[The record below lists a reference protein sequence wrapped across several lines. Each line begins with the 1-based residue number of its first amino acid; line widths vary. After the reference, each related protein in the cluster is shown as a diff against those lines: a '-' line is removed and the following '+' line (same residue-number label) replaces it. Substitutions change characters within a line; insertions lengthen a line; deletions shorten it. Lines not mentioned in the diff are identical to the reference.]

1 MEKKLTELFARCN
14 FSDEELSLFDTAVVT
29 KVLANK
35 QLRMLKVDITFRSYV
50 NFNVLSNFIGKVKK
64 TYQLAS
70 FEVNHSYLDIDF
82 SIEHWSDIIL
92 FVKVNNSG
100 ANGFLNN
107 STVELKDNNLLVKL
121 SHGGEKMLQSMN
133 VDKSISDFIFS
144 CYNEHFSVTFDSSV
158 ADIKKS
164 KDDFYVFD
172 SSFVPPPP
180 KSPVKETAAPKNDN
194 SFTRQDAK
202 AKRAAVSGPLVVST
216 PFKVDTESVF
226 LGNKISGDFMLLK
239 DISEDTLSNVT
250 VVGEIF
256 QVDVKPTFDKKNV
269 RCTIFIFDTTN
280 SIMAKLRL
288 SAERFDEVSGNL
300 KVGKCIAVTGD
311 IFFDRKFEQDYIL
324 DVKSIACAKRI
335 SKTDDCERKRV
346 ELHLHS
352 NMSSMDATNSISD
365 YVALAASWGHKAIAI
380 TDHGVLQAYPEA
392 QAAATDNGI
401 KMIFGVEGY
410 LVDDCLHDEYI
421 VFDLETTGLD
431 PKCEMITEIG
441 ACRVRGGKVVEKF
454 QSFVNPE
461 KHIPENI
468 TELTGITDEMVK
480 DAPKIDQVIFDF
492 MKFAG
497 NYPTL
502 VAHNSK
508 FDCSFIDAALK
519 RLEIKYDYRSIDTV
533 PLCKKAFPELQ
544 KVKLNIVAEHLGFD
558 DFNHH
563 RAIDDAVML
572 SRIFEV
578 LLQKEVVKISGAF
591 YKDVNFDFKDKNVKR
606 YHIILLVKNK
616 EGLKNLYQLV
626 TFAEINHFY
635 RFPLMFRSEIQQ
647 HREGLII
654 GSACEAGEL
663 YRAILA
669 GNKTL
674 ECQGIAHFYDYLE
687 IQPLGNNYYLVRDGK
702 LEDERALQQINIK
715 IIELADNLNIPVVAT
730 GDVHFLKK
738 EDECFRRILMAG
750 QGFADA
756 DNQPPLYYRTTQEML
771 DEFSYLSS
779 EDAMR
784 VVVDNTNLIADMVEE
799 IVPIP
804 NGMHAPELEGCEQEL
819 RDIATKTCKE
829 RYGDPI
835 PQYVEERLNRELDSI
850 INNGY
855 SVMYMI
861 AQKLVKKSNDDGF
874 SVGSRGSVGS
884 SFVASMVGISE
895 VNPLAPHYLCP
906 KCQYS
911 EFFHDGSVGS
921 GFDLDDKVCPVCGTQ
936 LKTDGHDIPFETF
949 LGFKGDKVP
958 DIDLNFSGVYQGKAH
973 KYVEE
978 LFGEGYVFKAGT
990 IGTLADKTAYGF
1002 VKKYLES
1009 RETDCNKAEVQRLV
1023 NGCVGVKRTTGQ
1035 HPGGMVVIPKKY
1047 SVYDFCPIQHPA
1059 DDQKSDILTTH
1070 FDFHSLHDTIL
1081 KLDILGHDVP
1091 TMLRYMN
1098 DIQDVQF
1105 EDIPMNDKD
1114 VYSLLTSPAKL
1125 GVTPADINC
1134 ETGTLALPE
1143 MGTAFVRQMMVEAR
1157 PKNFSELLQ
1166 ISGLSH
1172 GTDVWLDNA
1181 QELIKNKTCTI
1192 ADVIGTRD
1200 NIMVYLIH
1208 KGLDKGL
1215 AFKIMEIVRKGK
1227 ATKQLTED
1235 MIQEMRDH
1243 DVPEW
1248 YIESCMKIKYMFPK
1262 AHAAAYVISA
1272 MRLGWYKIN
1281 RPLEFYTV
1289 YFTVRPDGFDAIEV
1303 IKGKS
1308 YLNDLIKKIMA
1319 DSGGK
1324 PKQKD
1329 AEKVTTYQIVIEA
1342 LARGIEFLP
1351 VDIYKSH
1358 ATDFLI
1364 EDGKIR
1370 LPFSVFSG
1378 VGENAAQSIY
1388 NARSGGKYISQ
1399 DEFRSRTGVSATIVD
1414 MFDEAGVFGDIPRTS
1429 QISLF

>member
-1 MEKKLTELFARCN
+1 MAEKKLLSLFNRCN
-14 FSDEELSLFDTAVVT
+14 FDDNEKALFESAVITRVA
-29 KVLANK
+29 ANTEYRK
-35 QLRMLKVDITFRSYV
+35 LKVDIIFYNYV
-50 NFNVLSNFIGKVKK
+50 NFIAFSNFIDKVKA
-64 TYQLAS
+64 TYNLTS
-70 FEVNHSYLDIDF
+70 FDAQFKFSGIDF
-82 SIEHWSDIIL
+82 CKEYWNDVVSFAKIE
-92 FVKVNNSG
+92 NS
-100 ANGFLNN
+100 AVNGFLNDCSIEIDGN
-107 STVELKDNNLLVKL
+107 SICINIL
-121 SHGGEKMLQSMN
+121 HGGNDILSTMH
-133 VDKSISDFIFS
+133 VDKTISEIIYKHFGKHFDVVFNNTS
-144 CYNEHFSVTFDSSV
+144 CDVKMPD
-158 ADIKKS
+158 K
-164 KDDFYVFD
+164 DFYFVD
-172 SSFVPPPP
+172 NSFVPPPP
-180 KSPVKETAAPKNDN
+180 KTESTAKPEQSQPKFEN
-194 SFTRQDAK
+194 R
-202 AKRAAVSGPLVVST
+202 KRVSYSGPLVVTT
-216 PFKVDTESVF
+216 PFKVDTENII
-226 LGNKISGDFMLLK
+226 LGNKLNNNFMLLK
-239 DISEDTLSNVT
+239 DITEDVHSNVT

-256 QVDVKPTFDKKNV
+256 HIDSKPTFDKKNV
-269 RCTIFIFDTTN
+269 RCSIFIFDTTN
-280 SIMAKLRL
+280 SIIVKFRL
-288 SAERFDEVSGNL
+288 PVEKFDEIGGNF
-300 KVGKCIAVTGD
+300 KKGKCIAVSGD
-311 IFFDRKFEQDYIL
+311 IIFDRKFEQDYIL
-324 DVKSIACAKRI
+324 DAKTIAAAKKVAKQDL
-335 SKTDDCERKRV
+335 SDNKRV
-346 ELHLHS
+346 ELHLHTT
-352 NMSSMDATNSISD
+352 MSSMDATNDIAD
-365 YVALAASWGHKAIAI
+365 YVSAAASWGHKAIAI
-380 TDHGVLQAYPEA
+380 TDHGVLQAYPSA
-392 QAAATDNGI
+392 QAAASENGI
-401 KMIFGVEGY
+401 KMIYGVEGY

-421 VFDLETTGLD
+421 IFDLETTGLD
-431 PKCEMITEIG
+431 PHSEKITEIG
-441 ACRVRGGKVVEKF
+441 ACRVRGGKVVDKF
-454 QSFVNPE
+454 QTFVNPGR
-461 KHIPENI
+461 HIPENI
-468 TELTGITDEMVK
+468 TELTGITDDMVK
-480 DAPKIDQVIFDF
+480 DAPVIDEAIKSFIEF
-492 MKFAG
+492 TG

-502 VAHNSK
+502 VAHNAR
-508 FDCSFIDAALK
+508 FDCSFIDAAINSLG
-519 RLEIKYDYRSIDTV
+519 IKFDYRSIDTV
-533 PLCKKAFPELQ
+533 ALCKKAFPELP
-544 KVKLNIVAEHLGFD
+544 KVKLNIVAEHLGFT

-578 LLQKEVVKISGAF
+578 LLNRDVVKTSGSF
-591 YKDVNFDFKDKNVKR
+591 YKDDNFDYKSAKR
-606 YHIILLVKNK
+606 HHIILLVKNK

-626 TFAEINHFY
+626 TFSEINHFH
-635 RFPLMFRSEIQQ
+635 RFPLMFRSEIQA
-647 HREGLII
+647 HRNGLII

-663 YRAILA
+663 YKAVLNDVPID
-669 GNKTL
+669 
-674 ECQGIAHFYDYLE
+674 ECSAIAHFYDYLE
-687 IQPLGNNYYLVRDGK
+687 IQPIGNNYYLVRDGK
-702 LEDERALQQINIK
+702 VADEVVLQQINIK
-715 IIELADNLNIPVVAT
+715 IIKLADSLNIPVVAT
-730 GDVHFLKK
+730 GDVHFLNK

-750 QGFADA
+750 QGFSDA
-756 DNQPPLYYRTTQEML
+756 DNQAPLYFRTTEEML
-771 DEFSYLSS
+771 AEFSYLNAN
-779 EDAMR
+779 DAKR
-784 VVVDNTNLIADMVEE
+784 VVVDNTNLIADMIEE

-804 NGMHAPELEGCEQEL
+804 NGMHAPELEGCEEEL
-819 RDIATKTCKE
+819 REIAIRTCKE

-835 PQYVEERLNRELDSI
+835 PEYVEERLMRELDSI
-850 INNGY
+850 ISNGY

-921 GFDLDDKVCPVCGTQ
+921 GFDLDDKVCPNCGTQ

-958 DIDLNFSGVYQGKAH
+958 DIDLNFSGIYQGRAH

-1009 RETDCNKAEVQRLV
+1009 REMECNKAEVQRLV
-1023 NGCVGVKRTTGQ
+1023 NGCVGIKRTTGQ

-1114 VYSLLTSPAKL
+1114 VYSLLTSPEKL

-1227 ATKQLTED
+1227 ATKQLTEE

-1243 DVPEW
+1243 EVPDW

-1289 YFTVRPDGFDAIEV
+1289 YFTVRPDGFDAVEV
-1303 IKGKS
+1303 MKGKS
-1308 YLNDLIKKIMA
+1308 YLNDVIKRIM
-1319 DSGGK
+1319 SESSGK

-1329 AEKVTTYQIVIEA
+1329 AETVTTYQIVIEA

-1358 ATDFLI
+1358 ATDFII

-1370 LPFSVFSG
+1370 MPFSVFNG
-1378 VGENAAQSIY
+1378 VGVTAAESIAS
-1388 NARSGGKYISQ
+1388 ARDGGNYISQ
-1399 DEFRSRTGVSATIVD
+1399 EEFRSRTGVSTTIVEL
-1414 MFDEAGVFGDIPRTS
+1414 FDKEGVFGNIPKTS
-1429 QISLF
+1429 QLSLF

>member
-1 MEKKLTELFARCN
+1 MADRNLLTLFNRCDFTEEEKQLF
-14 FSDEELSLFDTAVVT
+14 SSAVVT
-29 KVLANK
+29 KVMAN
-35 QLRMLKVDITFRSYV
+35 QEHRILKVDIIFKSYV
-50 NFNVLSNFIGKVKK
+50 NFIALSELRKKVVKA
-64 TYQLAS
+64 YSLAS
-70 FEVNHSYLDIDF
+70 LIINHRFEDVQFCAEYWN
-82 SIEHWSDIIL
+82 DIIL
-92 FVKVNNSG
+92 FVKTKNSV
-100 ANGFLNN
+100 ANGFLNDSSVEIN
-107 STVELKDNNLLVKL
+107 NFNITVRL
-121 SHGGEKMLQSMN
+121 SHGGKQMLESSR
-133 VDKSISDFIFS
+133 VDVTIGDIIHECFGLR
-144 CYNEHFSVTFDSSV
+144 YSVSFDESGAELS
-158 ADIKKS
+158 AIKK
-164 KDDFYVFD
+164 DFYTVD
-172 SSFVPPPP
+172 DSFVPPPP
-180 KSPVKETAAPKNDN
+180 RSEPKPQPKTEGN
-194 SFTRQDAK
+194 SYK
-202 AKRAAVSGPLVVST
+202 AERPKRAASNGPLEVTT
-216 PFKVDTESVF
+216 PFTVNTEE
-226 LGNKISGDFMLLK
+226 LIIGNKISGNFMLLK
-239 DISEDTLSNVT
+239 DIDEDYISNVT
-250 VVGEIF
+250 VVGEVF
-256 QVDVKPTFDKKNV
+256 QLDAKPTFDKKNV
-269 RCTIFIFDTTN
+269 RCSIYVFDTTN

-288 SAERFDEVSGNL
+288 PAEKFDELSGNF
-300 KVGKCIAVTGD
+300 KAGKCLAISGD
-311 IFFDRKFEQDYIL
+311 IVFDRKFEQDYVL
-324 DVKSIACAKRI
+324 EVKAIAPAKK
-335 SKTDDCERKRV
+335 KTKSDLAETKRV
-346 ELHLHS
+346 ELHLHTT
-352 NMSSMDATNSISD
+352 MSAMDATNDIAD
-365 YVALAASWGHKAIAI
+365 YVSTAAAWGHKAIAI
-380 TDHGVLQAYPEA
+380 TDHGVLQAYPAA
-392 QAAATDNGI
+392 QAAASDNGI
-401 KMIFGVEGY
+401 KMIYGVEGY

-431 PKCEMITEIG
+431 SKSEKITEIG
-441 ACRVRGGKVVEKF
+441 ACRIRGGKIVDKF
-454 QSFVNPE
+454 QTFVNPG

-468 TELTGITDEMVK
+468 TELTGISDEMVK
-480 DAPKIDQVIFDF
+480 DAPFIDAALKDF
-492 MKFAG
+492 IDFAG

-502 VAHNSK
+502 VAHNAR
-508 FDCSFIDAALK
+508 FDCSFIDAALVE
-519 RLEIKYDYRSIDTV
+519 LGIKYDYRSIDTV
-533 PLCKKAFPELQ
+533 GLCKKAFPELS
-544 KVKLNIVAEHLGFD
+544 KVKLNLVAEHLGFD

-578 LLQKEVVKISGAF
+578 LLNKDVVNTSGAF
-591 YKDVNFDFKDKNVKR
+591 YKNEDFDYKNAKR

-616 EGLKNLYQLV
+616 TGLKNLYQLV
-626 TFAEINHFY
+626 TYAEIDHFH
-635 RFPLMFRSEIQQ
+635 RFPLMFRSEIQR
-647 HREGLII
+647 HRDGIII

-663 YRAILA
+663 YRAILD
-669 GNKTL
+669 GKDRG
-674 ECQGIAHFYDYLE
+674 ECLSIAHFYDYLE

-702 LEDERALQQINIK
+702 LSDELALQQINRD
-715 IIELADNLNIPVVAT
+715 IISLADKLDIPVVAT

-750 QGFADA
+750 QGFSDA
-756 DNQPPLYYRTTQEML
+756 DNQAPLYFRTTDEML
-771 DEFSYLSS
+771 EEFSYLSPA
-779 EDAMR
+779 DAKR
-784 VVVDNTNLIADMVEE
+784 VVIDNTNLIADMVEE

-804 NGMHAPELEGCEQEL
+804 DGMHAPELEGCEQEL
-819 RDIATKTCKE
+819 REIAMRTCKE

-835 PQYVEERLNRELDSI
+835 PEYVLERLNRELDSI

-855 SVMYMI
+855 AVMYMI

-958 DIDLNFSGVYQGKAH
+958 DIDLNFSGIYQAKAH

-1009 RETDCNKAEVQRLV
+1009 RELECNKAEVQRLV
-1023 NGCVGVKRTTGQ
+1023 NGCVGIKRTTGQ

-1098 DIQDVQF
+1098 DIQDMQF

-1192 ADVIGTRD
+1192 AEVIGTRD

-1227 ATKQLTED
+1227 ATKMLTED

-1243 DVPEW
+1243 NVPEW

-1289 YFTVRPDGFDAIEV
+1289 YFTVRPDGFDAVEV
-1303 IKGKS
+1303 MQGKNK
-1308 YLNDLIKKIMA
+1308 LNDIIKKIMA
-1319 DSGGK
+1319 DSNGK

-1329 AEKVTTYQIVIEA
+1329 AETVTTYQIVVEA

-1358 ATDFLI
+1358 STDFLI

-1370 LPFSVFSG
+1370 MPFSVFSG
-1378 VGENAAQSIY
+1378 VGQNAAESIY
-1388 NARSGGKYISQ
+1388 NARSGGPYISQ
-1399 DEFRSRTGVSATIVD
+1399 EEFRSRTGVSSTVVD
-1414 MFDEAGVFGDIPRTS
+1414 LFDAAGVFGDIPRTS
-1429 QISLF
+1429 QMSLF

>member
-1 MEKKLTELFARCN
+1 MTEKKLLTLFNRCEFDAQEN
-14 FSDEELSLFDTAVVT
+14 KLFESAVVT
-29 KVLANK
+29 RIAANK
-35 QLRMLKVDITFRSYV
+35 EYRKLKVDIIFNNYV
-50 NFNVLSNFIGKVKK
+50 NFDAFSKFVDKVKK
-64 TYQLAS
+64 AYDLS
-70 FEVNHSYLDIDF
+70 YFEVNYKYNGIEF
-82 SIEHWSDIIL
+82 CKEHWPDIVC
-92 FVKVNNSG
+92 FVKELNSG
-100 ANGFLNN
+100 ANGFLNDSDIN
-107 STVELKDNNLLVKL
+107 INNNTITVKVF
-121 SHGGEKMLQSMN
+121 HGGIEMLTSMH
-133 VDKSISDFIFS
+133 VDVCIGDIIFK
-144 CYNEHFSVTFDSSV
+144 HFGKHFDVVFDDSSSSV
-158 ADIKKS
+158 DFP
-164 KDDFYVFD
+164 KDDFYVVDSKLIPPAKAEREYTPNNSID
-172 SSFVPPPP
+172 SSLPREKQYR
-180 KSPVKETAAPKNDN
+180 KS
-194 SFTRQDAK
+194 SG
-202 AKRAAVSGPLVVST
+202 GPLEVTT
-216 PFKVDTESVF
+216 PFKVSSDEIF
-226 LGNKISGDFMLLK
+226 LGNKQLSGNFILLK
-239 DISEDTLSNVT
+239 DVNDDYIPNVT

-256 QVDVKPTFDKKNV
+256 KLDSRPTFDKKRV
-269 RCTIFIFDTTN
+269 RCSIYLYDTTN
-280 SIMAKLRL
+280 SIIVKFLL
-288 SAERFDEVSGNL
+288 PTDKFDEISDNL
-300 KVGKCIAVTGD
+300 KVGKCIAVSGD
-311 IFFDRKFEQDYIL
+311 ISFDRKFEQDHVL
-324 DVKSIACAKRI
+324 DAKVIATAKKI
-335 SKTDDCERKRV
+335 QKQDICEKKRV
-346 ELHLHS
+346 ELHLHTT
-352 NMSSMDATNSISD
+352 MSAMDATNDIDD
-365 YVALAASWGHKAIAI
+365 YVKTAASWGHKAIAI
-380 TDHGVLQAYPEA
+380 TDHGVLQAYPSA
-392 QAAATDNGI
+392 QAASVNHGV
-401 KMIFGVEGY
+401 KMIYGVEGY
-410 LVDDCLHDEYI
+410 LVDDCMHDEYI

-431 PKCEMITEIG
+431 SSVEKITEIG
-441 ACRVRGGKVVEKF
+441 ACRVRGGKIVDKF
-454 QSFVNPE
+454 QTFVNPE
-461 KHIPENI
+461 KHIPDEI
-468 TELTGITDEMVK
+468 TKLTGISDDMVK
-480 DAPKIDQVIFDF
+480 DAPKLPKALNDF
-492 MKFAG
+492 ITFCG

-502 VAHNSK
+502 VAHNAR

-519 RLEIKYDYRSIDTV
+519 CTNTQFDYRSIDTV
-533 PLCKKAFPELQ
+533 VLCKKAFPELA

-578 LLQKEVVKISGAF
+578 LLNKGVVKTSGSC
-591 YKDVNFDFKDKNVKR
+591 YKIENFNYRSKEIPK

-616 EGLKNLYQLV
+616 TGLKNLYQLV
-626 TFAEINHFY
+626 TFSEIDHFY
-635 RFPLMFRSEIQQ
+635 SRPLMFRSEIMQ
-647 HREGLII
+647 HRDGLII

-663 YRAILA
+663 YRAVLEGKDEAECLA
-669 GNKTL
+669 
-674 ECQGIAHFYDYLE
+674 IAHFYDYLE
-687 IQPLGNNYYLVRDGK
+687 IQPLGNNAYLIREGIVNDQ
-702 LEDERALQQINIK
+702 RALEQINID
-715 IIELADNLNIPVVAT
+715 IIKLADRLNVPVVAT

-750 QGFADA
+750 QGFKDA
-756 DNQPPLYYRTTQEML
+756 DNQAPLYFRTTDEML
-771 DEFSYLSS
+771 VEFSYLSPK
-779 EDAMR
+779 DAER
-784 VVVDNTNLIADMVEE
+784 VVIDNTNLIADMVEE
-799 IVPIP
+799 ILPIP
-804 NGMHAPELEGCEQEL
+804 DGMHAPELEGCEEEL
-819 RDIATKTCKE
+819 REIAVKTCKE

-835 PQYVEERLNRELDSI
+835 PEYVKERLDRELDSI
-850 INNGY
+850 ISNGY
-855 SVMYMI
+855 AVMYMI

-911 EFFHDGSVGS
+911 EFFYDGSVGS
-921 GFDLDDKVCPVCGTQ
+921 GFDLDDKDCPVCGAR

-958 DIDLNFSGVYQGKAH
+958 DIDLNFSGIYQGKAH

-1009 RETDCNKAEVQRLV
+1009 KEIVCNKAEVQRLV
-1023 NGCVGVKRTTGQ
+1023 DGCVGIKRTTGQ

-1047 SVYDFCPIQHPA
+1047 SVYDFCPVQHPA
-1059 DDQKSDILTTH
+1059 DDQNSDILTTH

-1091 TMLRYMN
+1091 TMLKYLN
-1098 DIQDVQF
+1098 DIQDMKF

-1114 VYSLLTSPAKL
+1114 VYSLLTSPEKL
-1125 GVTPADINC
+1125 GVTSADINC

-1181 QELIKNKTCTI
+1181 QVLIKNKTCTI

-1227 ATKQLTED
+1227 ATKQLTDE
-1235 MIQEMRDH
+1235 MIEQMREH
-1243 DVPEW
+1243 NVPEW
-1248 YIESCMKIKYMFPK
+1248 YIDSCMKIKYMFPK

-1289 YFTVRPDGFDAIEV
+1289 YFTVRQDGFNAVEV
-1303 IKGKS
+1303 MQGKSALEDIIKG
-1308 YLNDLIKKIMA
+1308 IMA
-1319 DSGGK
+1319 QGK

-1329 AEKVTTYQIVIEA
+1329 AETVTTYQIVVEA

-1358 ATDFLI
+1358 ATDFII

-1370 LPFSVFSG
+1370 MPFSVFSG
-1378 VGENAAQSIY
+1378 VGKNAAENILNS
-1388 NARSGGKYISQ
+1388 RSGGPYISQ
-1399 DEFRSRTGVSATIVD
+1399 EEFRSRTGVSSTVVD

-1429 QISLF
+1429 QLSLF

>member
-1 MEKKLTELFARCN
+1 MAEKKLLSLFNRCN
-14 FSDEELSLFDTAVVT
+14 FDDTEKALFESAVVT
-29 KVLANK
+29 RVAANTEYRK
-35 QLRMLKVDITFRSYV
+35 LKVDIIFKNYV
-50 NFNVLSNFIGKVKK
+50 NFVAFSNFINKVKI
-64 TYQLAS
+64 TYNLSS
-70 FEVNHSYLDIDF
+70 FDVQFKFLDIEFCKDHWNDIVSF
-82 SIEHWSDIIL
+82 AKIE
-92 FVKVNNSG
+92 NS
-100 ANGFLNN
+100 AVNGFLNDC
-107 STVELKDNNLLVKL
+107 SIEIEDNLLTINIL
-121 SHGGEKMLQSMN
+121 HGGNEILSSMH
-133 VDKSISDFIFS
+133 VDKTISEII
-144 CYNEHFSVTFDSSV
+144 YRHFGKHFDVVFNNS
-158 ADIKKS
+158 KS
-164 KDDFYVFD
+164 DVKMPDKDFYFVD
-172 SSFVPPPP
+172 NSFVPPPP
-180 KSPVKETAAPKNDN
+180 KNESSSKPEQSQPKYEN
-194 SFTRQDAK
+194 K
-202 AKRAAVSGPLVVST
+202 KRVSYSGPLVVST
-216 PFKVDTESVF
+216 PFKVDTENII
-226 LGNKISGDFMLLK
+226 LGNKLNNNFMLLK
-239 DISEDTLSNVT
+239 DITEDVHSNVT

-256 QVDVKPTFDKKNV
+256 HVESKPTFDKKNV
-269 RCTIFIFDTTN
+269 RCSIFIFDTTN
-280 SIMAKLRL
+280 SIIVKFRL
-288 SAERFDEVSGNL
+288 AADKFDEISGNF
-300 KVGKCIAVTGD
+300 KKGKCIAVLGD
-311 IFFDRKFEQDYIL
+311 IIFDRKFEQDYIL
-324 DVKSIACAKRI
+324 DAKTIVSAKKVVKQDLSEI
-335 SKTDDCERKRV
+335 KRV
-346 ELHLHS
+346 ELHLHTT
-352 NMSSMDATNSISD
+352 MSSMDATNDIAD
-365 YVALAASWGHKAIAI
+365 YVSTAASWGHKAIAI
-380 TDHGVLQAYPEA
+380 TDHGVLQAYPSA
-392 QAAATDNGI
+392 QAAASENGV
-401 KMIFGVEGY
+401 KMIYGVEGY

-431 PKCEMITEIG
+431 PHSEKITEIG
-441 ACRVRGGKVVEKF
+441 ACRVRGGKVVDKF
-454 QSFVNPE
+454 QTFVNPQ
-461 KHIPENI
+461 KHIPDNI

-480 DAPKIDQVIFDF
+480 DAPIIDEAINSFIE
-492 MKFAG
+492 FAG

-502 VAHNSK
+502 VAHNAR
-508 FDCSFIDAALK
+508 FDCSFIDAAVNSLG
-519 RLEIKYDYRSIDTV
+519 IKFDYRSIDTV

-544 KVKLNIVAEHLGFD
+544 KVKLNIVADHLGFT

-563 RAIDDAVML
+563 RAIDDAIML

-578 LLQKEVVKISGAF
+578 LLNKDVVKTSGAF
-591 YKDVNFDFKDKNVKR
+591 YKDENFDYKNAKR
-606 YHIILLVKNK
+606 HHIILLVKNK

-626 TFAEINHFY
+626 TFSEITHFH
-635 RFPLMFRSEIQQ
+635 RFPLMFRSEIQE
-647 HREGLII
+647 HRQGLII

-663 YRAILA
+663 YKAVLNDIP
-669 GNKTL
+669 TD
-674 ECQGIAHFYDYLE
+674 ECKAIAHFYDYLE
-687 IQPLGNNYYLVRDGK
+687 IQPIGNNYYLVRDGK
-702 LEDERALQQINIK
+702 VADEVVLQQINVK
-715 IIELADNLNIPVVAT
+715 IIKLADSLGIPVVAT
-730 GDVHFLKK
+730 GDVHFLNK

-750 QGFADA
+750 QGFSDA
-756 DNQPPLYYRTTQEML
+756 DNQAPLYFRTTEEML
-771 DEFSYLSS
+771 AEFSYLNAN
-779 EDAMR
+779 DAKR
-784 VVVDNTNLIADMVEE
+784 VVIDNTNLIADMVEE

-804 NGMHAPELEGCEQEL
+804 SGMHAPELEGCEEEL
-819 RDIATKTCKE
+819 REIAIKTCKE

-835 PQYVEERLNRELDSI
+835 PEYVEERLMRELDSI
-850 INNGY
+850 ISNGY

-921 GFDLDDKVCPVCGTQ
+921 GFDLDDKVCPNCGTQ

-958 DIDLNFSGVYQGKAH
+958 DIDLNFSGIYQGRAH

-1009 RETDCNKAEVQRLV
+1009 REMECNKAEVQRLV
-1023 NGCVGVKRTTGQ
+1023 NGCVGIKRTTGQ

-1114 VYSLLTSPAKL
+1114 VYSLLTSPEKL

-1227 ATKQLTED
+1227 ATKQLTEE

-1243 DVPEW
+1243 NVPEW

-1289 YFTVRPDGFDAIEV
+1289 YFTVRPDGFNAVEV
-1303 IKGKS
+1303 MKGKNF
-1308 YLNDLIKKIMA
+1308 LNDVIKKIMA

-1329 AEKVTTYQIVIEA
+1329 AETVTTYQIVIEA

-1370 LPFSVFSG
+1370 MPFSVFNG
-1378 VGENAAQSIY
+1378 VGITAAESIAS
-1388 NARSGGKYISQ
+1388 ARDGGVYISQ
-1399 DEFRSRTGVSATIVD
+1399 EEFRSRTGVSTTIVD
-1414 MFDEAGVFGDIPRTS
+1414 MFDKEGVFGNIPKTS
-1429 QISLF
+1429 QLSLF

>member
-1 MEKKLTELFARCN
+1 MAEKKLLTLFSRCKFDN
-14 FSDEELSLFDTAVVT
+14 NQIDLFESAVVT
-29 KVLANK
+29 RVAANTEYRK
-35 QLRMLKVDITFRSYV
+35 LKVDIIFKNYV
-50 NFNVLSNFIGKVKK
+50 NFVAFSNFVDMVKNS
-64 TYQLAS
+64 YNLS
-70 FEVNHSYLDIDF
+70 YFEAQFKFEGIEF
-82 SIEHWSDIIL
+82 CKEHWDDIIC
-92 FVKVNNSG
+92 FVKQENSA
-100 ANGFLNN
+100 ANGFLNDCN
-107 STVELKDNNLLVKL
+107 IRVTDDTVFVDIV
-121 SHGGEKMLQSMN
+121 HGGLEIIKSTH
-133 VDKSISDFIFS
+133 VDGTISDVLLKH
-144 CYNEHFSVTFDSSV
+144 YGKKYSVVFDD
-158 ADIKKS
+158 AQS
-164 KDDFYVFD
+164 KVEMPNNNFYVID
-172 SSFVPPPP
+172 NSFVPPPT
-180 KSPVKETAAPKNDN
+180 KNETVQQVKKEQFAPKGEAKKR
-194 SFTRQDAK
+194 FTP
-202 AKRAAVSGPLVVST
+202 SGPLVVTT
-216 PFKVDTESVF
+216 PFKVDMESVF
-226 LGNKISGDFMLLK
+226 LGNKLSGNFMLLK
-239 DISEDTLSNVT
+239 DITEDVHSNVT

-256 QVDVKPTFDKKNV
+256 QVDTKPTFDKKNI
-269 RCTIFIFDTTN
+269 RCSIFIFDTTN
-280 SIMAKLRL
+280 SIIVKLRM
-288 SAERFDEVSGNL
+288 SAEKFDEIGGNF
-300 KVGKCIAVTGD
+300 KKGKCIAVSGD
-311 IFFDRKFEQDYIL
+311 IIFDRKFEQDYIL
-324 DVKSIACAKRI
+324 DAKTIACAKKVTKQDL
-335 SKTDDCERKRV
+335 SEQKRV
-346 ELHLHS
+346 ELHLHT
-352 NMSSMDATNSISD
+352 NMSSMDATNDIAD
-365 YVALAASWGHKAIAI
+365 YVSTAAAWGHKAIAI
-380 TDHGVLQAYPEA
+380 TDHGVLQAYPAA
-392 QAAATDNGI
+392 QAAASENGI
-401 KMIFGVEGY
+401 KMIYGVEGY

-431 PKCEMITEIG
+431 PKYEKITEIG
-441 ACRVRGGKVVEKF
+441 ACRVRGGKVVDTF
-454 QSFVNPE
+454 QTFVNPQRP
-461 KHIPENI
+461 IPDNI
-468 TELTGITDEMVK
+468 TQLTGITNDMVK
-480 DAPKIDQVIFDF
+480 DAPVISVALNDF
-492 MKFAG
+492 IAFSG
-497 NYPTL
+497 NYPTF
-502 VAHNSK
+502 VAHNAR
-508 FDCSFIDAALK
+508 FDCSFIDAALA
-519 RLEIKYDYRSIDTV
+519 ECDIKYDYRKIDTV
-533 PLCKKAFPELQ
+533 ELCKRAFPELP
-544 KVKLNIVAEHLGFD
+544 KVKLNLVAEHLGFD

-578 LLQKEVVKISGAF
+578 LLSKGVVKTSGAF
-591 YKDVNFDFKDKNVKR
+591 YKDESFDYKTAKR
-606 YHIILLVKNK
+606 HHIILLVKNK
-616 EGLKNLYQLV
+616 IGLKNLYQLV
-626 TFAEINHFY
+626 TYSEINHFH

-647 HREGLII
+647 HRDGLII

-663 YRAILA
+663 YKAVL
-669 GNKTL
+669 NDL
-674 ECQGIAHFYDYLE
+674 PFEECKAVAHFYDYLE
-687 IQPLGNNYYLVRDGK
+687 IQPIGNNYYLVRDGK
-702 LEDERALQQINIK
+702 IADERVLQQFNIE
-715 IIELADNLNIPVVAT
+715 IIKLADSLNIPVVAT
-730 GDVHFLKK
+730 GDVHFLNK
-738 EDECFRRILMAG
+738 EDECYRRILMAG
-750 QGFADA
+750 QGFSDA
-756 DNQPPLYYRTTQEML
+756 DNQAPLYFRTTEEML
-771 DEFSYLSS
+771 NEFSYLSPN
-779 EDAMR
+779 DAKR
-784 VVVDNTNLIADMVEE
+784 VVIDNTNLIAEQVEE

-804 NGMHAPELEGCEQEL
+804 SGMHAPELEGCEEEL
-819 RDIATKTCKE
+819 REIAIRTCKE

-835 PQYVEERLNRELDSI
+835 PEYVEERLMRELDSI
-850 INNGY
+850 ISNGY

-958 DIDLNFSGVYQGKAH
+958 DIDLNFSGIYQGRAH

-1002 VKKYLES
+1002 VKKYIES
-1009 RETDCNKAEVQRLV
+1009 RELECNKAEVQRLV
-1023 NGCVGVKRTTGQ
+1023 NGCVGIKRTTGQ

-1114 VYSLLTSPAKL
+1114 VYSLLTSPEKL
-1125 GVTPADINC
+1125 GVKPEDINC

-1192 ADVIGTRD
+1192 AEVIGTRD

-1289 YFTVRPDGFDAIEV
+1289 YFTVRPDGFDAVEV
-1303 IKGKS
+1303 MKGKS
-1308 YLNDLIKKIMA
+1308 YLNDVIKRIMSE
-1319 DSGGK
+1319 SGGK

-1329 AEKVTTYQIVIEA
+1329 AETVTTYQIVIEA

-1351 VDIYKSH
+1351 VDVYKSQ
-1358 ATDFLI
+1358 ATNFII

-1370 LPFSVFSG
+1370 MPFSVFNG
-1378 VGENAAQSIY
+1378 VGITAAESIA
-1388 NARSGGKYISQ
+1388 NARSGGQYISQ
-1399 DEFRSRTGVSATIVD
+1399 EEFRSRTGVSTTVVEL
-1414 MFDEAGVFGDIPRTS
+1414 FDSEGVFGDIPKTS
-1429 QISLF
+1429 QLSLF